1 MQNAGSIKETLLS
14 EGWAAMKTQTQ
25 EKAHSA
31 LMQLAAVTRP
41 KEPSDDALRGLI
53 SGLNW
58 VLGFEARVTRALSEA
73 ETERNEHP
81 PEVSGIGSPM
91 ESEPTE

>member
-1 MQNAGSIKETLLS
+1 
-14 EGWAAMKTQTQ
+14 MKTQTQ